1 MERLIDKAAREMEID
16 PVAIRRRNLVPASA
30 MPYQTPGGHTY
41 DSGDF
46 AQMLDMAL
54 KVADWDGFPARR
66 NLSWAKGRLRG
77 IGIGMHCEFS
87 GLQSERMEIRVDQ
100 NGSVTVHVGTL
111 ATGQGHETMYS
122 QMVSD
127 WLSVPMSHIRVL
139 QGDTDRVLFGRG
151 TYAERSATV
160 GGAALRFAT
169 DDLVKKAQRIAAWV
183 LETVE
188 QQIEFDGGL
197 FRMKGTNK
205 SVGLR
210 DIAKAAYGGHGL
222 PATLGLGLDG
232 VGVSDGKQSY
242 PNGCIIC
249 EIEIDPET
257 GKIHL
262 EKMSVVDDV
271 GIVIN
276 PLMLDGQ
283 LSGSIAQGIG
293 QILSEE
299 IVFDQQSGQLL
310 SGSFMD
316 YGMPRAHDIPPVE
329 AHFATIPAKTNPL
342 GVKGG
347 SEAGNIAAPPAIVNA
362 VVDALSAM
370 GIVDIA
376 LPIRSER
383 VWQVIKRA
391 MK

>member
-1 MERLIDKAAREMEID
+1 M
-16 PVAIRRRNLVPASA
+16 
-30 MPYQTPGGHTY
+30 Y
-41 DSGDF
+41 
-46 AQMLDMAL
+46 AQM
-54 KVADWDGFPARR
+54 
-66 NLSWAKGRLRG
+66 
-77 IGIGMHCEFS
+77 I
-87 GLQSERMEIRVDQ
+87 
-100 NGSVTVHVGTL
+100 
-111 ATGQGHETMYS
+111 
-122 QMVSD
+122 SD

-160 GGAALRFAT
+160 GGAALRLAT
-169 DDLVKKAQRIAAWV
+169 DDLVTKARRIAAWM
-183 LETVE
+183 LETTE
-188 QQIEFDGGL
+188 PQIEFDSGL
-197 FRMKGTNK
+197 FRMRGTNK
-205 SVGLR
+205 SVGLG
-210 DIAKAAYGGHGL
+210 DIAKAAYAGHGL
-222 PATLGLGLDG
+222 PTGLGLGLDG
-232 VGVSDGKQSY
+232 VGVSDGKSSY
-242 PNGCIIC
+242 PNGCVIC

-257 GKIHL
+257 GKIQL

-276 PLMLDGQ
+276 PLMLEGQ

-316 YGMPRAHDIPPVE
+316 YGMPRADDMPPVE
-329 AHFATIPAKTNPL
+329 SHFVTIPAKTNPL

-362 VVDALSAM
+362 VVDALSAL

-383 VWQVIKRA
+383 VWQAVMREPTCAKTSCA
-391 MK
+391 